1 MAVFMLE
8 TDSVTSAATSLD
20 SLSTQVSDL
29 ASSVNGYDTSCDDGD
44 LSSAFS
50 SAKGV
55 ISGNLD
61 ACSTKI
67 KNTSAVM
74 NSVVSSHTALQNSLK
89 FQSSE
94 DKAAAQAAAGSKSP
108 SAVSSGGGG
117 GYSGG
122 GGGYSGG
129 GGGYSGGGGGHS
141 GNGGSSSSSSS
152 TQSEETVEE
161 HKKPVDIDA
170 KVGEILHGKVS
181 KDALTDIGKELFE
194 SKDLVYNAAGY
205 ATIGGMFIIACSKE
219 YGKVGD
225 EIEFT
230 LKDGQKFKCI
240 IGQIDESTK
249 GKLKFFVN
257 DKWKED
263 GKENF
268 QKEIGD
274 YITKIQNLGAN
285 VQYTVGTTVNG
296 AIDWA
301 KKIAAD
307 NSHGYSQQTRWGNP
321 NYDCSSFV
329 ISSYEAAGLKVKEA
343 GASYTGNMRNAFVKS
358 GFKWIPGTPD
368 VNSLKPGDVLLN
380 EGTHTEMYIGDGK
393 LIGAHGNS
401 DGRDGD
407 SGGGEISITKY
418 SNKNWDG
425 VLRYVG
431 KDTSASTT
439 TATIPKAPQ
448 VKIESNTTN
457 TNNTTIT
464 NSTNTTNTTNDSNT
478 TNNNTNTTDSN
489 TNNNSNTDDSNTTT
503 DTTNDNN
510 STETNNDNTA
520 VMV

>member
-20 SLSTQVSDL
+20 SLATQVSDL
-29 ASSVNGYDTSCDDGD
+29 ASSVSGYDTSCDDGD

-67 KNTSAVM
+67 KNTSAVL
-74 NSVVSSHTALQNSLK
+74 NNVVSSHTSLQNSLK

-94 DKAAAQAAAGSKSP
+94 EKAAAAAAGSKSP
-108 SAVSSGGGG
+108 SPVSGGGGGG

-122 GGGYSGG
+122 GGG
-129 GGGYSGGGGGHS
+129 GGGYSGGGGYRRVK
-141 GNGGSSSSSSS
+141 
-152 TQSEETVEE
+152 EKETEKE
-161 HKKPVDIDA
+161 KDKDKEKEKEGKEKERKPVDVDA
-170 KVGEILHGKVS
+170 KIGEILHSKVDT
-181 KDALTDIGKELFE
+181 KLLTDVGKELFE
-194 SKDLVYNAAGY
+194 SKGLVYNGAGY

-219 YGKVGD
+219 YGNVGD
-225 EIEFT
+225 EIEIT

-240 IGQIDESTK
+240 IGQIDDSTK

-263 GKENF
+263 GEENF

-274 YITKIQNLGAN
+274 YVNKIQNLGAN
-285 VQYTVGTTVNG
+285 VQYTVGTTVNS
-296 AIDWA
+296 AVEWA
-301 KKIAAD
+301 NKTAKD
-307 NSHGYSQQTRWGNP
+307 DSHGYSRETRWGNP

-329 ISSYEAAGLKVKEA
+329 ISAYEAAGIKVKEA
-343 GASYTGNMRNAFVKS
+343 GASYTGNMRKAFEKV

-368 VNSLKPGDVLLN
+368 VNNLKPGDVLLN
-380 EGTHTEMYIGDGK
+380 EGTHAEMYFGDGK
-393 LIGAHGNS
+393 MIGAHGNS

-407 SGGGEISITKY
+407 SGKNEICITKY

-431 KDTSASTT
+431 KDTSTSPSSSEV
-439 TATIPKAPQ
+439 PKAPH
-448 VKIESNTTN
+448 VKIESKDTSSGTT
-457 TNNTTIT
+457 TDS
-464 NSTNTTNTTNDSNT
+464 STDTSQ
-478 TNNNTNTTDSN
+478 NNNTQQENNSNNDAQQNTNDTTQQENTTDTKEPDN
-489 TNNNSNTDDSNTTT
+489 TE
-503 DTTNDNN
+503 NDG
-510 STETNNDNTA
+510 TINNDSTA

>member
-8 TDSVTSAATSLD
+8 TDSVTSAATSID
-20 SLSTQVSDL
+20 SLATQVNEL
-29 ASSVNGYDTSCDDGD
+29 ASSVSGYDTSCDDGD

-50 SAKGV
+50 SAKSV

-61 ACSTKI
+61 ACSIKI
-67 KNTSAVM
+67 KNTSAVL

-94 DKAAAQAAAGSKSP
+94 DKAAAQASAGSSSSSP
-108 SAVSSGGGG
+108 SAVSSGGGGGG

-129 GGGYSGGGGGHS
+129 GGGGYSGGGGTS
-141 GNGGSSSSSSS
+141 GGGGSSSGSPS
-152 TQSEETVEE
+152 QSEETTED
-161 HKKPVDIDA
+161 HKKPVDVDA
-170 KVGEILHGKVS
+170 KIGEILHGKVS

-205 ATIGGMFIIACSKE
+205 ATIGGMFIIACSKD

-225 EIEFT
+225 EIEIT

-240 IGQIDESTK
+240 IGQIDDSTK

-263 GKENF
+263 GAENF
-268 QKEIGD
+268 QKEIGS
-274 YITKIQNLGAN
+274 YVTKIQNLGAN
-285 VQYTVGTTVNG
+285 IQYTVGTTVNG
-296 AIDWA
+296 ALDWA
-301 KKIAAD
+301 KATAKD

-329 ISSYEAAGLKVKEA
+329 ISSYEAAGIKVKEA

-393 LIGAHGNS
+393 MIGAHGNS

-407 SGGGEISITKY
+407 SGGNEISITKY

-439 TATIPKAPQ
+439 TATVPKAPQ
-448 VKIESNTTN
+448 VKIENTTTNSNSNSTDSTDNTSTTDTNTDKTN
-457 TNNTTIT
+457 TNT
-464 NSTNTTNTTNDSNT
+464 NTNDSN
-478 TNNNTNTTDSN
+478 NTKD
-489 TNNNSNTDDSNTTT
+489 TTT
-503 DTTNDNN
+503 DDN
-510 STETNNDNTA
+510 STGTNNDSTA